1 MNLIQ
6 KNLHKPYTG
15 GQAGKEGLMEYR
27 IEYAGGR
34 CRNFAHNRKDLLEWL
49 KVLKNEEISDIRKIH
64 KLSLIHI

>member
-1 MNLIQ
+1 
-6 KNLHKPYTG
+6 
-15 GQAGKEGLMEYR
+15 MEYR

-64 KLSLIHI
+64 KNGFTETVREKYEKYIAKKGSPVAG